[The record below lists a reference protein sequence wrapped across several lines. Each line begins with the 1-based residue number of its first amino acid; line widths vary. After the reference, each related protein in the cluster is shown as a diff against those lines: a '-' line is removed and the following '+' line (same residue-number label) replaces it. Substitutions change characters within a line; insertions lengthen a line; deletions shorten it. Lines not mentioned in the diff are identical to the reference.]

1 MCSAGNNRSQLR
13 AFTLL
18 EVIVVL
24 SLSLALLGLSA
35 GSLAERSPA
44 PALVA
49 AQQTVSAL
57 LTFARVEAMASG
69 QTTRVL
75 VALDHPEGG
84 EPDQRLR
91 SVQVVRRAADG
102 RWHGVSRGVV
112 LPRPALVVPAT
123 PPPVVAGPGWS
134 GAPVSSFAGEG
145 LLTVESAAGSRSLR
159 VGYVEF
165 SPRGT
170 APVATLVIAPGD
182 APRMGTA
189 FQPLRFWEPRDVRGI
204 KVSQYGVQTLL
215 DHAAAF

>member
-1 MCSAGNNRSQLR
+1 MCSAGNRSR
-13 AFTLL
+13 GEAFTFL

-24 SLSLALLGLSA
+24 ALVIALLGLA
-35 GSLAERSPA
+35 TGTLAERSPA

-49 AQQTVSAL
+49 SQQSLSAL
-57 LTFARVEAMASG
+57 LTLARVEAMASG

-75 VALDHPEGG
+75 VATDHPEGG
-84 EPDQRLR
+84 DPDERLR
-91 SVQVVRRAADG
+91 SVQVVRRVADG
-102 RWHGVSRGVV
+102 RWRVISRVVV

-123 PPPVVAGPGWS
+123 PPPVVAGSGWS

-145 LLTVESAAGSRSLR
+145 LLTVDSAGGTRSLR

-170 APVATLVIAPGD
+170 APVATLVLAPGE
-182 APRMGTA
+182 APRLGPS

-204 KVSQYGVQTLL
+204 KVSQYGAQTLL

>member
-1 MCSAGNNRSQLR
+1 MTMCSAGNNRSQLR

-123 PPPVVAGPGWS
+123 PPSCGC
-134 GAPVSSFAGEG
+134 GAWLERRA
-145 LLTVESAAGSRSLR
+145 R
-159 VGYVEF
+159 VF
-165 SPRGT
+165 
-170 APVATLVIAPGD
+170 
-182 APRMGTA
+182 
-189 FQPLRFWEPRDVRGI
+189 VRGGR
-204 KVSQYGVQTLL
+204 VADGGVGRREPLPPGGVC
-215 DHAAAF
+215 

>member
-75 VALDHPEGG
+75 VALDHPE
-84 EPDQRLR
+84 
-91 SVQVVRRAADG
+91 DG